1 MLGLKIIICRLFENP
16 QFIVK
21 IETGKASKI
30 AGITKPGFIA
40 DCNEIAARNEI
51 EAGFIYSVKG
61 KYDKYILKASNEIS
75 KELLQQFRNTFGL
88 YH

>member
-21 IETGKASKI
+21 IENGKASKI

-40 DCNEIAARNEI
+40 DCIEIAARNEI
-51 EAGFIYSVKG
+51 ETGFIYSVKG
-61 KYDKYILKASNEIS
+61 KYDKYILKASNEIA
-75 KELLQQFRNTFGL
+75 KEILQQFRNAFSF
-88 YH
+88 YA